1 MSDDYEMIETS
12 WSEDIM
18 LGVWI
23 TLACTSV
30 VSLILALVM

>member
-1 MSDDYEMIETS
+1 MSDEYELIETS

-18 LGVWI
+18 LGLWI

-30 VSLILALVM
+30 LSLILALIM